1 MFRTTRSV
9 GRFHLNRGCE
19 AVQSWLRKRH
29 KHESGSTLVLQ
40 VHQRWKI
47 SLTDSSS
54 APPRDPQVKNRC
66 ISLKKY
72 VLALSNRPVVQ
83 TKRGL
88 ILTGFVYIMLPLWSA
103 FLALSLSQAASAP
116 TWQVWDWL
124 DHYTNTHM
132 HQASVSITWSGHV
145 WQLVLSP
152 MTAETPGLLPHAQE
166 IMQYHSGMLSDAFL

>member
-54 APPRDPQVKNRC
+54 APPVTPRLRTA
-66 ISLKKY
+66 
-72 VLALSNRPVVQ
+72 ALV
-83 TKRGL
+83 
-88 ILTGFVYIMLPLWSA
+88 
-103 FLALSLSQAASAP
+103 
-116 TWQVWDWL
+116 
-124 DHYTNTHM
+124 
-132 HQASVSITWSGHV
+132 
-145 WQLVLSP
+145 
-152 MTAETPGLLPHAQE
+152 
-166 IMQYHSGMLSDAFL
+166 